1 MRKEAA
7 SEDQKGLESMKRP
20 KPRIKRPNQI
30 QELLIKTNEIVSEV
44 LQRVNEIIGVVL
56 VGGLSRGYGDELS
69 EIDLRFFL
77 HKQDFEKWMSRG
89 AAFPSGDS
97 LFKGQYVD
105 FDFVCFEDEMD
116 EEWSDYKVWDAST
129 AKILYDPKGL
139 IRDLF
144 RLKIVF
150 PTKKKEALLMKYVL
164 TYGIYFYDL
173 VVQQWQHRGDLLAA
187 HHCLNRVL
195 DSLIKTVFLVNDEF
209 IPFEK
214 WALNLSYSLPWL
226 PKDWEKRITEA
237 MLVQEISVVD
247 IERRRSIIAALFTDV
262 YCKLVGKERCD
273 LDWIELIKYE
283 ALMTLHQ
290 TKRMKFEEFQTR
302 YGASLGT
309 SMLVMEPLYS
319 LLNVKEKEGVKYVC
333 FDEEKLKNLNWDA
346 FLDWDQ
352 RLLRKLLT

>member
-1 MRKEAA
+1 
-7 SEDQKGLESMKRP
+7 MKHP
-20 KPRIKRPNQI
+20 KPRIKSPNRI
-30 QELLIKTNEIVSEV
+30 QELLIKTNEIVSVV
-44 LQRVNEIIGVVL
+44 LHRFNEIIGVVL

-69 EIDLRFFL
+69 EINLKFFL
-77 HKQDFEKWMSRG
+77 HKKDFEKWMSRG
-89 AAFPSGDS
+89 AVFPSGDS

-116 EEWSDYKVWDAST
+116 EEWTDYKVWDTST

-150 PTKKKEALLMKYVL
+150 PKKKKEALLMKYVL
-164 TYGIYFYDL
+164 TYGVYFYDL

-187 HHCLNRVL
+187 HHCLNSTL

-214 WALNLSYSLPWL
+214 WMLNLSYSLPWL

-237 MLVQEISVVD
+237 MLVQEISEAD
-247 IERRRSIIAALFTDV
+247 IERRRSMIAALFKEF

-273 LDWIELIKYE
+273 LDWIELIKFE
-283 ALMTLHQ
+283 ALVAMRQ
-290 TKRMKFEEFQTR
+290 NKRIKLEKFQKR
-302 YGASLGT
+302 YGTSLGA
-309 SMLVMEPLYS
+309 SMLVMEPLFS
-319 LLNVKEKEGVKYVC
+319 LLSVREVEGRKYIC
-333 FDEEKLKNLNWDA
+333 FNEEKLRTLDWDA

-352 RLLRKLLT
+352 QLLRKLLS